1 MGDEPV
7 GQQALAQHIRP
18 RLVAKARMQ
27 IDKVSGEPVLLY
39 PEGLLLLNTTGAAI
53 IQLCDGKHTFLE
65 IVMELAAQYNI
76 SSEVLRSDVGDYLV
90 RLHKCALMDFNL

>member
-1 MGDEPV
+1 MDDEP
-7 GQQALAQHIRP
+7 GGWQPLAQHIRP

-53 IQLCDGKHTFLE
+53 IPLCDGKHTLLE
-65 IVMELAAQYNI
+65 IVLELAAHYNV
-76 SSEVLRSDVGDYLV
+76 SSEVLRSDVGEYLV
-90 RLHKCALMDFNL
+90 RLHRLALMDFDL

>member
-7 GQQALAQHIRP
+7 GQQLLAQHIRP

-27 IDKVSGEPVLLY
+27 IDKVDGEPVLLY

-65 IVMELAAQYNI
+65 IVLKLAAHHNV
-76 SSEVLRSDVGDYLV
+76 SPEVLRSDVSEYLV
-90 RLHKCALMDFNL
+90 RLHKRALMDFNL

>member
-1 MGDEPV
+1 MDDEPV
-7 GQQALAQHIRP
+7 GRQLLAQHIRP

-27 IDKVSGEPVLLY
+27 VDKVTGELVLLY

-65 IVMELAAQYNI
+65 ILMELAAQYNL
-76 SSEVLRSDVGDYLV
+76 SPEVLRSDVSEYLV
-90 RLHKCALMDFNL
+90 RLHKRALMDFNL

>member
-90 RLHKCALMDFNL
+90 RLHKRALMDFN

>member
-1 MGDEPV
+1 MEDEPA
-7 GQQALAQHIRP
+7 GQQPLAQHTRP

-53 IQLCDGKHTFLE
+53 IPLCDGKHTFLE
-65 IVMELAAQYNI
+65 IVMELAAHYNV
-76 SSEVLRSDVGDYLV
+76 SPQGLRRHVREYLV
-90 RLHKCALMDFNL
+90 RLHNRPLLNFNL

>member
-1 MGDEPV
+1 MEDEPA
-7 GQQALAQHIRP
+7 GQQPLAQHTRP

-53 IQLCDGKHTFLE
+53 IPLCDGKHTFLE
-65 IVMELAAQYNI
+65 IVMELAAHYNV
-76 SSEVLRSDVGDYLV
+76 SPEVLRSDVSEYLV
-90 RLHKCALMDFNL
+90 RLHKRALMDFNL

>member
-1 MGDEPV
+1 MDDKPV
-7 GQQALAQHIRP
+7 GRQLLPQHIRP

-27 IDKVSGEPVLLY
+27 VDKVTCELVLLY

-65 IVMELAAQYNI
+65 ILMELAAQYNVTP
-76 SSEVLRSDVGDYLV
+76 EVLRSDVGEYLA
-90 RLHKCALMDFNL
+90 RLHKRALMDFNM

>member
-1 MGDEPV
+1 MEDEPA
-7 GQQALAQHIRP
+7 GQQPLAQHTRP

-53 IQLCDGKHTFLE
+53 IPLCDGKHTFLE
-65 IVMELAAQYNI
+65 IVMELAAHYNV
-76 SSEVLRSDVGDYLV
+76 SPAALRRDVIQNV
-90 RLHKCALMDFNL
+90 VPLHKRALMDV

>member
-90 RLHKCALMDFNL
+90 RLHKRALMDFIL